1 MNKFLISLVIL
12 ATIAV
17 VYSSTADKLSAS
29 SSSNLQ
35 ASNNMLNANR
45 QQMKAAPQT
54 DRLQAKNTANVN
66 LKSAQSKL
74 KSNSLKG
81 GYGNSYDYD
90 YGYGYDSYGYDSYCD
105 PYDSYCNSYSY
116 ESYCDPYDPYC
127 NSYGSGYGA
136 YSYYKRR

>member
-1 MNKFLISLVIL
+1 MNKFLISLAIL
-12 ATIAV
+12 AMIAV
-17 VYSSTADKLSAS
+17 VYSSTPDKLSAS

-35 ASNNMLNANR
+35 ASNDMLSTNR
-45 QQMKAAPQT
+45 QQMNAALQT
-54 DRLQAKNTANVN
+54 GRLQAKNTANVN
-66 LKSAQSKL
+66 LKSAPAKL

-81 GYGNSYDYD
+81 GYGNS

-105 PYDSYCNSYSY
+105 PYDPYCNSYSY

-127 NSYGSGYGA
+127 DSYGSGYGV